1 MKKFI
6 FLLAL
11 LSGLGYLGY
20 YFYYIPYFDNN
31 QMGISNAEGQRIKF
45 PKDRPYILCYIQT
58 WCKDCISETPCLMDF
73 SQKNNIPIYF
83 VTDEYTILMKK
94 YRARFPYELPIYYTK
109 TRLKEKGILL
119 FPTAFFYG
127 VENKLLYNKMERIDS
142 AELSHYLEKLNAN
155 D

>member
-11 LSGLGYLGY
+11 LTGLGYLGY

-83 VTDEYTILMKK
+83 VTDEDTILMKK
-94 YRARFPYELPIYYTK
+94 YRARFPYELPIYYTQ

-127 VENKLLYNKMERIDS
+127 EENKLLYNKMERIDS
-142 AELSHYLEKLNAN
+142 VELSHYLEKLNAN